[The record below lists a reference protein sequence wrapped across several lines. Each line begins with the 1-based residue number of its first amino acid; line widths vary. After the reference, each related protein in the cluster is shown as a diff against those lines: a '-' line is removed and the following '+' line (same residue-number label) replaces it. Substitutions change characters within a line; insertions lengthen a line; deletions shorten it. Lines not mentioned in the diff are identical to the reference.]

1 MNSERY
7 LKLMSVLNNAFDR
20 HMPLIIIWESGFK
33 IRCRSITGAYETDC
47 DPTENDYIGEYAAAV
62 GEIELL
68 EQMTDE
74 SVTIYNGCIEINL
87 KCMPKK
93 VLNENGTVLWESGK
107 DI

>member
-1 MNSERY
+1 MNSEHY
-7 LKLMSVLNNAFDR
+7 LKLMSVLNTAFDK

-47 DPTENDYIGEYAAAV
+47 DPTESDYIGEYAAAV